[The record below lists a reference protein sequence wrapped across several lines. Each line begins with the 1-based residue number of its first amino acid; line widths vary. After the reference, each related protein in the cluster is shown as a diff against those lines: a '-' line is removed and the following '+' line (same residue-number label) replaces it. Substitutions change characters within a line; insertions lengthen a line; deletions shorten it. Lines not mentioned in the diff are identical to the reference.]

1 MQRIGGNNDKTTII
15 DIVKIG
21 FLEILARVNIQIMR
35 VGTAEC
41 ERYFFYLNQILVDE
55 SDQKSVHSVATNLG
69 RKFIV
74 KPR

>member
-1 MQRIGGNNDKTTII
+1 MQGFGGNHDKTTVV

-35 VGTAEC
+35 VSTAEF
-41 ERYFFYLNQILVDE
+41 ERYLYLNQILVDE

-69 RKFIV
+69 RKFVV

>member
-1 MQRIGGNNDKTTII
+1 MQGFGGNHDKTTVV

-35 VGTAEC
+35 VSTAEF
-41 ERYFFYLNQILVDE
+41 ERYIYLNQILVDE
-55 SDQKSVHSVATNLG
+55 GDQKSVHSVATNLG
-69 RKFIV
+69 RKFVV

>member
-1 MQRIGGNNDKTTII
+1 MQGFGGNHDKTTVV

-35 VGTAEC
+35 VRTAEF
-41 ERYFFYLNQILVDE
+41 ERYLYLNQILVDE

-69 RKFIV
+69 RKFVV

>member
-21 FLEILARVNIQIMR
+21 FLEILAMVNIQIMR
-35 VGTAEC
+35 VSTAEC

-55 SDQKSVHSVATNLG
+55 GDQKSVHSVATNLG
-69 RKFIV
+69 RKFVV